1 MPPPNCFTRKA
12 DRTGLNSHNHML
24 LHIPPPST
32 DVELINAALYLV
44 TGFAAGILTAL
55 GFLARR
61 KRAEAR
67 R

>member
-1 MPPPNCFTRKA
+1 
-12 DRTGLNSHNHML
+12 ML

-55 GFLARR
+55 VFLARR
-61 KRAEAR
+61 NRAEAKR
-67 R
+67 